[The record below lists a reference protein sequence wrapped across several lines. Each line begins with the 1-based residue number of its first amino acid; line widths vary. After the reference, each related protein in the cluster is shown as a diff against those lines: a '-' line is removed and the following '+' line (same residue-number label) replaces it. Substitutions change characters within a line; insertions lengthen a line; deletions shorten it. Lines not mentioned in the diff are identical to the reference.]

1 MLYSFYL
8 SLYLLALLTSVFIAK
23 KAIAQIVPDNTL
35 PVNSQVQPGCTV
47 CEINGG
53 TVRGV
58 NLYHSFQKFSVPTN
72 GQALF
77 NNSPTIQNILT
88 RVTGSSISNI
98 DGLIRA
104 NGNANL
110 FLVNPN
116 GIIFGNNASLNIG
129 GSFVASTAN
138 SLKFADGTQFSTQTV
153 ENTSL
158 LTITTPIGLQYG
170 SNPGKIQ
177 VQATN
182 KLRVQPNQTL
192 ALIGG
197 DITLE
202 GTTLGT
208 SEGTTLETSGERI
221 ELGSVAEEGLVK
233 LTAINQGFSFGY
245 DGIKNFGDI
254 QLAASTID
262 TSGITGGEI
271 RVQTRNLRMIEG
283 SRMTSLNL
291 GSLPGGTMSINATD
305 TVEVIGTGNFEK
317 AFAEIINP
325 NNLRDS
331 RNGFFAVSQET
342 GSGGN
347 LEMNTGQLIL
357 KNAAF
362 ILVYTAGQGNSG
374 NININAS
381 KSVQVVNSLLG
392 TGNDFDSTGDA
403 GNVNINTKN
412 LILQDRALVGA
423 PSLGNGRGGN
433 VNINATESID
443 MTGGQ
448 PFSDSELIITGRS
461 INTRISSETF
471 SASDPGNLKVN
482 TSGTQLNGS
491 DARSSATGA
500 AGNIKVSTNTLKIR
514 DGATITVE
522 GRGTENAGNVIVN
535 ARFILLDN
543 SATITANTR
552 GENIEL
558 YSEQASINLST
569 QSLIM
574 RRGSSITT
582 NATGNNV
589 NGGNIII
596 NTDVLAALENSD
608 ISANSTDFRGG
619 KVTINAQGIFG
630 TKSRP
635 QATPESDITATGASP
650 ELSGKVQINELS
662 VDPSQGLI
670 NLSTNLIDTDNE
682 VDQECASGSKF
693 ASRDNKFTIVGR
705 GGLPSSPDDLFTGT
719 TALVDLVELVPSQE
733 SNQDIQSETAT
744 SSLPTKIVEAQALV
758 VDDKGNIHLVA
769 QVANVLPHSPISPQ
783 VSCSTR

>member
-8 SLYLLALLTSVFIAK
+8 SLYLFALLTSVFITK
-23 KAIAQIVPDNTL
+23 KATAQIVPDNTL

-110 FLVNPN
+110 FIINPN

-158 LTITTPIGLQYG
+158 LTITTPLGLQYG

-182 KLRVQPNQTL
+182 RLQVQPNQTL

-197 DITLE
+197 DITLT

-208 SEGTTLETSGERI
+208 SGGRI
-221 ELGSVAEEGLVK
+221 ELGSVAEEGLVN
-233 LTAINQGFSFGY
+233 LTAINQGFFFGY

-254 QLAASTID
+254 LLADSTID
-262 TSGITGGEI
+262 TNSITGGEI
-271 RVQTRNLRMIEG
+271 RVQTGNLRMIEG
-283 SRMTSLNL
+283 SRMTSLNS
-291 GSLPGGTMSINATD
+291 GSVPGGAITINATD

-317 AFAEIINP
+317 VFAEIINP
-325 NNLRDS
+325 KNLRDN
-331 RNGFFAVSQET
+331 RNGFFAVSLGT

-362 ILVYTAGQGNSG
+362 ILVNTAGQGNSG

-381 KSVQVVNSLLG
+381 NSVQVVNSLLG
-392 TGNDFDSTGDA
+392 TGNDFYSTGDA

-433 VNINATESID
+433 VTINATESID
-443 MTGGQ
+443 MTGGK

-471 SASDPGNLKVN
+471 SAFDPDNLKVN
-482 TSGTQLNGS
+482 TSDTQLSGS
-491 DARSSATGA
+491 DARYMSRATGA

-522 GRGTENAGNVIVN
+522 GRGTENAGNIIVN

-552 GENIEL
+552 GENTEL
-558 YSEQASINLST
+558 HPEQASINLST
-569 QSLIM
+569 QGLIM

-596 NTDVLAALENSD
+596 DTDVLAASENSD

-635 QATPESDITATGASP
+635 QATPESDITATGANP
-650 ELSGKVQINELS
+650 ELSGKVQINELA
-662 VDPSQGLI
+662 VDPSQGLVT
-670 NLSTNLIDTDNE
+670 LSTNLIDTDNE
-682 VDQECASGSKF
+682 VDQECTADSKF
-693 ASRDNKFTIVGR
+693 TSRDNKFTIVGR

-719 TALVDLVELVPSQE
+719 TALVDLAELVPSQK
-733 SNQDIQSETAT
+733 SNQDIQSEIAT

-769 QVANVLPHSPISPQ
+769 QVANVLPHTPISPQ
-783 VSCSTR
+783 VSCSTH